1 MGNYKRASGGVAM
14 KQNRFEGTKVL
25 VCIGSGGVG
34 KTTVAASL
42 AVQAAQEGLRVLV
55 LTIDP
60 AKRLAQTLG
69 IEGTGDVTR
78 VPLQNFS
85 GELFASV
92 IDHKKT
98 FDEFVLRA
106 ARKAE
111 SAEKLLQNRLYQQLS
126 TSLSGSQDF
135 TALEKLYSCVES
147 KDYDLVILDTPPT
160 KHAMDFLNAPQKLAA
175 LFNEGVA
182 KWFREPA
189 QKGFFS
195 GVLQMGTKQVLKALE
210 TLTGSGFIKELA
222 DFFSSIEQWQKELN
236 QRTTEV
242 HRMLVAPSTQFCL
255 VTSFDQSKLNEA
267 SYFSKE
273 IRKGGYHLS
282 RVVINRTFPFW
293 LKLEAEA
300 GEGSGKLHSLFLEMK
315 QYYQKRQ
322 QLYSEFA
329 MTLPKDVDLY
339 RIPDMVE
346 DISDLKGLEKI
357 SALLKLGDKDVTH

>member
-1 MGNYKRASGGVAM
+1 M
-14 KQNRFEGTKVL
+14 KQTSFADTKVL

-34 KTTVAASL
+34 KTTVAAAL
-42 AVQAAQEGLRVLV
+42 AVQAAKEGLRVLV

-69 IEGTGDVTR
+69 IEGASDVTR

-98 FDEFVLRA
+98 FDEFVMRA

-111 SAEKLLQNRLYQQLS
+111 SAERLLQNRLYQQLS

-147 KDYDLVILDTPPT
+147 GEYDLVILDTPPT

-182 KWFREPA
+182 KWFREPS

-195 GVLQMGTKQVLKALE
+195 GMLQMGTKQVLKALE
-210 TLTGSGFIKELA
+210 TLTGSGFIKELS

-242 HRMLVAPSTQFCL
+242 HRMLVSPSTKFCL
-255 VTSFDQSKLNEA
+255 VTSFDQTKLNEA
-267 SYFSKE
+267 SYFAKE

-293 LKLEAEA
+293 LNIEDAEA
-300 GEGSGKLHSLFLEMK
+300 GTSDGKLHGLFLQMK
-315 QYYQKRQ
+315 HYYQKRQ
-322 QLYSEFA
+322 QQYSDFA
-329 MTLPKDVDLY
+329 ATLQKDVDLY
-339 RIPDMVE
+339 RVPDMVE
-346 DISDLKGLEKI
+346 DISDLQGLEKI
-357 SALLKLGDKDVTH
+357 SELLKQGDINVAH

>member
-1 MGNYKRASGGVAM
+1 MRQTS
-14 KQNRFEGTKVL
+14 FDGTKVL

-42 AVQAAQEGLRVLV
+42 AVQAAEEGLRVLV

-69 IEGTGDVTR
+69 IEGATGITR
-78 VPLQNFS
+78 VPQQNFS

-106 ARKAE
+106 AQKSE
-111 SAEKLLQNRLYQQLS
+111 SAERLMQNRLYQQLS

-147 KDYDLVILDTPPT
+147 GEFDLVILDTPPT

-182 KWFREPA
+182 KWFREPTE
-189 QKGFFS
+189 KGFFS
-195 GVLQMGTKQVLKALE
+195 GMLQLGTRQVLKALE
-210 TLTGSGFIKELA
+210 TLTGSGFIKELS
-222 DFFSSIEQWQKELN
+222 DFFSSIEKWQKELN

-242 HRMLVAPSTQFCL
+242 HRMLVSPSTQFCL
-255 VTSFDQSKLNEA
+255 VTSFDQTKLNEA
-267 SYFSKE
+267 TYFVKE
-273 IRKGGYHLS
+273 IYKGGYHLN

-293 LKLEAEA
+293 LNLDGVDSDESESKFHA
-300 GEGSGKLHSLFLEMK
+300 LFLEMK
-315 QYYQKRQ
+315 QYYQMRQ
-322 QLYSEFA
+322 QQYSNFA
-329 MTLPKDVDLY
+329 DTLQKSVQLY

-346 DISDLKGLEKI
+346 DISDIQGLEKI
-357 SALLKLGDKDVTH
+357 SALLKRGDTDVAY